1 MPSREPHLT
10 RQRFVR
16 VLLVLLGVLVMA
28 VIGSALVGSEH
39 IDLGRAVR
47 GSAEGNVDAVILF
60 RIRLPRALMAV
71 VVGGA
76 LAAAG
81 TVLQALLRNPLAEP
95 HLLGVSG
102 GAAFGG
108 VIALM
113 IAGSSGAL
121 PAFLV
126 PVGAFAGA
134 LATMLIVYRLG
145 TVHGRLQPYTFLLAG
160 VVCNAFTGA
169 LIMALN
175 AVADFFQAH
184 GILFWL
190 MGSLQAQSYWLV
202 VASALYL
209 VVGVVWLVRHTREFN
224 VLSLGEESA
233 AQLGVHVGGTRRV
246 AFAVSSLLV
255 GAAVSVSGMIGFVGL
270 IVPHVTR
277 LLIGAD
283 YRLLLPA
290 SVLVGGTFLVL
301 ADTVARS
308 AFGAT
313 EIPVGVVTALC
324 GGPFFIYL
332 LRREG
337 GRTLD

>member
-1 MPSREPHLT
+1 MPRREPHLT
-10 RQRFVR
+10 RERFVR
-16 VLLVLLGVLVMA
+16 VLLVLAALLVVAVL
-28 VIGSALVGSEH
+28 GSALIGSEH
-39 IDLGRAVR
+39 IDLLRALSP
-47 GSAEGNVDAVILF
+47 GGEQNVDAVILF

-108 VIALM
+108 VVAL
-113 IAGSSGAL
+113 ILGGASGVL

-126 PVGAFAGA
+126 PVGSFAGA
-134 LATMLIVYRLG
+134 LATMVIVYRLG

-202 VASALYL
+202 AASAVYL
-209 VVGVVWLVRHTREFN
+209 V
-224 VLSLGEESA
+224 SA
-233 AQLGVHVGGTRRV
+233 SCGSCVIRA
-246 AFAVSSLLV
+246 SS
-255 GAAVSVSGMIGFVGL
+255 
-270 IVPHVTR
+270 T
-277 LLIGAD
+277 
-283 YRLLLPA
+283 
-290 SVLVGGTFLVL
+290 
-301 ADTVARS
+301 
-308 AFGAT
+308 
-313 EIPVGVVTALC
+313 C
-324 GGPFFIYL
+324 
-332 LRREG
+332 
-337 GRTLD
+337 